1 MTPPSPRRPVADPT
15 LVLASA
21 SPRRRDL
28 LSLLGRPFEVVV
40 ADVEEVVEPGESADE
55 HVARL
60 ALTKALA
67 VWERVAREDRRP
79 VVIGADTVVELDG
92 AILGKPTDARDA
104 TSTLRRLSGR
114 EHHVLSGVAIVHGS
128 DETER
133 ITFVERTAV
142 RFVSLTEDEISS
154 YVGSGEPLDKA
165 GAYGIQGIGGRFVA
179 EIDGSY
185 HNVVGLPL
193 AQLAAALDSIVEV
206 PQ

>member
-1 MTPPSPRRPVADPT
+1 VADPT

-28 LSLLGRPFEVVV
+28 LSLLDRPFEVID
-40 ADVEEVVEPGESADE
+40 ADVDEVVEPGESARD

-60 ALTKALA
+60 ALAKALA
-67 VWERVAREDRRP
+67 VWRRVAGDDARP

-92 AILGKPTDARDA
+92 VIVGKPAGPDDAA
-104 TSTLRRLSGR
+104 TTLRRLSGR
-114 EHHVLSGVAIVHGS
+114 EHEVLSGVAIVHGPT
-128 DETER
+128 ETER
-133 ITFVERTAV
+133 VTFVERTVV
-142 RFVSLTEDEISS
+142 RFVALTDDQIGD
-154 YVGSGEPLDKA
+154 YVATGEPLDKA

-179 EIDGSY
+179 EIRGNY

-193 AQLAAALDSIVEV
+193 ARVAAALDAIVEV